1 MATITLDYLV
11 EPGLMGLG
19 ASAVTKVQNAAM
31 IASGELDIL
40 GMSVSSDVASVVG
53 SQIRRRVVL
62 ATNALGD
69 ELYPTPQALID
80 ATTNFWTKSLSS
92 SIPATVSAATPVIT

>member
-19 ASAVTKVQNAAM
+19 AAAVAKVQNAAM
-31 IASGELDIL
+31 IADGELDIL
-40 GMSVSSDVASVVG
+40 GMVVASDVASVVG

-62 ATNALGD
+62 TTTALGD
-69 ELYPTPQALID
+69 GLYPTSQALID
-80 ATTNFWTKSLSS
+80 ATTNFWTKSLSA